1 MSSADS
7 LQPEPIDTDT
17 QQRLGPI
24 NTSLANVGILG
35 RRINLNVLD
44 KQSVDED
51 LRRIFQVGP
60 DTVGPIPNHKEFLT
74 KLLPRRS
81 QLWKSQDLTQHLS
94 QTQKAD

>member
-7 LQPEPIDTDT
+7 LQPELIDTDT
-17 QQRLGPI
+17 RQKLGPI

-51 LRRIFQVGP
+51 LRKIFQVGP
-60 DTVGPIPNHKEFLT
+60 DTVGP
-74 KLLPRRS
+74 
-81 QLWKSQDLTQHLS
+81 
-94 QTQKAD
+94 